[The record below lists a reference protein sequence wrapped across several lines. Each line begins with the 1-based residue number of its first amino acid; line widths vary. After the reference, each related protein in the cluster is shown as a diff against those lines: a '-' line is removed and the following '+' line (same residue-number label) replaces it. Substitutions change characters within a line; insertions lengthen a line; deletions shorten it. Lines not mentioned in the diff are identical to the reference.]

1 MLCGVGGE
9 KGETGMMSLCGLPL
23 IIAACIAILGIGG
36 CTVYQVKEHH
46 NKKPKILHRYDDVG
60 KSPVDED
67 LEKE

>member
-1 MLCGVGGE
+1 
-9 KGETGMMSLCGLPL
+9 MMSLCGLPL